1 MENRIKFKI
10 KKLHMM
16 KNINIM
22 EEKKSLK
29 K

>member
-10 KKLHMM
+10 KKLHLM
-16 KNINIM
+16 KTIHIL